1 MQSGLF
7 NTLDWLD
14 GTVTFSQGLS
24 NFSQGLSN
32 FWSATTASVNQFIQT
47 EINWIRNF
55 FPPFPP
61 LPF

>member
-14 GTVTFSQGLS
+14 GTIT
-24 NFSQGLSN
+24 FSQGLSN